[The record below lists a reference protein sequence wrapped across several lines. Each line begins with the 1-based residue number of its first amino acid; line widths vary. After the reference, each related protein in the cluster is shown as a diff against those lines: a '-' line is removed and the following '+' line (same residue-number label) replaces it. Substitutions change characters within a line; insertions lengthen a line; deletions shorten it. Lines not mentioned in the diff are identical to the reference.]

1 MNKKTRQLQCRQKGR
16 SLTKVLIVLVVLI
29 VCFALFGPFF
39 VPLVGDPHKTEAF
52 PFDGGGP
59 LNMGYDY
66 LGRPVAAQLLIGG
79 RELLIAAFLTAVLS
93 QVTGMTCGLIM
104 AVLRKRTKI
113 LRFLLDMMLIIP
125 MSLSTLVIYNHAG
138 SSLYATIPIA
148 TFFTLPFTS
157 RYYAGNAE
165 PLLRTGF
172 YEQAMVAGDSVP
184 LALIREIIPVLFRPI
199 LTDLGMSMISAVY
212 LMSTVS
218 FLGIAN
224 NNNSFLWPTMVMQ
237 NLSGLALNPYA
248 TLMPIFAIVWLT
260 IPLNILIDQ
269 FSNRRRK

>member
-29 VCFALFGPFF
+29 VCFALFGPFC
-39 VPLVGDPHKTEAF
+39 PLVGDPHKTEAF
-52 PFDGGGP
+52 LFDGGGP

-79 RELLIAAFLTAVLS
+79 RELLIAAFNGCL
-93 QVTGMTCGLIM
+93 VTSDGHDLWSYYGG
-104 AVLRKRTKI
+104 LRKRTKI